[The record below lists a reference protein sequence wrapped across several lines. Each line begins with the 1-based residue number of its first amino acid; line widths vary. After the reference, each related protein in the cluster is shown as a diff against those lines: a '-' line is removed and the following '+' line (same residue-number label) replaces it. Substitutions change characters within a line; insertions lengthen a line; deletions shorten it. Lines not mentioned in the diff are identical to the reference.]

1 MTTKKALGTI
11 TALNGLFATIAL
23 ARTATATPEL
33 PAVGEI
39 LQVVDDPT
47 TMLIVEAVDQMT
59 ISALNLTE
67 GTTIHQGASIITT
80 GQSLALPSGK
90 PALGR
95 VFDAIGRT
103 IDGEAQLQTSE
114 FVHFDTPPAKALD
127 TNEKVEI
134 LETGI
139 KVIDFL
145 APFVKG
151 RKIGIIG
158 GAGVGK
164 TVMTT
169 ELIHNVAEKKSATSF
184 FVGIGERI
192 REGFEL
198 YHTLKDKKLSQN
210 TVIYMGQMN
219 ESAALRSLVG
229 TSASRVARDFAEQGN
244 DVLFFVDNI
253 YRFVQARNEL
263 AAMRGGVPSEGG
275 YQASLFSDL
284 HRLEDSLQSYGK
296 GSITSVQSI
305 YVPAD
310 DLSDPAVVEISQQL
324 DSTIV
329 LSREIFEL
337 GIFPAVDLLATT
349 SSLITPD
356 IIGERH

>member
-219 ESAALRSLVG
+219 ESAALR
-229 TSASRVARDFAEQGN
+229 
-244 DVLFFVDNI
+244 
-253 YRFVQARNEL
+253 
-263 AAMRGGVPSEGG
+263 
-275 YQASLFSDL
+275 
-284 HRLEDSLQSYGK
+284 
-296 GSITSVQSI
+296 
-305 YVPAD
+305 
-310 DLSDPAVVEISQQL
+310 
-324 DSTIV
+324 
-329 LSREIFEL
+329 
-337 GIFPAVDLLATT
+337 
-349 SSLITPD
+349 
-356 IIGERH
+356 